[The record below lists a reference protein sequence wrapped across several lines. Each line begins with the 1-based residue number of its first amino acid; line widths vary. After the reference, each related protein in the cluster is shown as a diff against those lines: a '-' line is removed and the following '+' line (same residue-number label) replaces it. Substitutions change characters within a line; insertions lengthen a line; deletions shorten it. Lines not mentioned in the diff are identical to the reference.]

1 MKIAFIVNA
10 FPSLSESFIVT
21 QITGLIDAGHDIRIF
36 ANFNPNQL
44 QIHNDILKYNLPQR
58 TRYIPHIP
66 RNKTLR
72 RLKTICLIARH
83 LFKDPIPLIKALA
96 INLRRQAGFHYKPLY
111 YAFALL
117 GQRFDIIHA
126 HFGPAGNSALL
137 LKQAGFAPKLV
148 TTFHGYDV
156 TSYIKKRGRKIYRQ
170 LFSDGDIFTYN
181 SNATK
186 QKLLDLGCPSE
197 KMIKIPMGIH
207 LDRITFTPRQT
218 QPNQQINI
226 LSVGRLVQ
234 MKGREYAIKAVAK
247 IIQQTPDITYNI
259 IGDGPLRQSLQKL
272 IDDLDLADKIHLL
285 GWVSEQKL
293 DSLYQASQIF
303 LHPSV
308 TADDGNMEGQGVVLL
323 EAQASGLVVVAT
335 KHSAFP
341 ETVIDGKSGF
351 LVPEKDIDALKEKL
365 QYLIKNPQ
373 LQPQM
378 AKAGRRHAE
387 ENYDIKKLNKKLA
400 DIYTNLIDAKKINGE
415 D

>member
-1 MKIAFIVNA
+1 MKIAFIVNG

-21 QITGLIDAGHDIRIF
+21 QITGLLDAGHDVRIF
-36 ANFNPNQL
+36 ANFNPNQPQL
-44 QIHNDILKYNLPQR
+44 HDDILKYNLPQR

-66 RNKTLR
+66 RNKMLR

-83 LFKDPIPLIKALA
+83 LLKDPLPLIKALT
-96 INLRRQAGFHYKPLY
+96 INLRRQTGFHYKPLY

-117 GQRFDIIHA
+117 GGRFDIIHA
-126 HFGPAGNSALL
+126 HFGPAGNAGLL

-156 TSYIKKRGRKIYRQ
+156 TSYIQKRGKNIYSQ

-186 QKLLDLGCPSE
+186 KKLLDLGCPSD

-207 LDRITFTPRQT
+207 LDRMTFNPRQI
-218 QPNQQINI
+218 QPGQPTNI

-247 IIQQTPDITYNI
+247 IIPQNPGITYNI
-259 IGDGPLRQSLQKL
+259 VGDGPLRQSLQKL
-272 IDDLDLADKIHLL
+272 IDDLALTDKIHLL

-323 EAQASGLVVVAT
+323 EAQACGMVVVAT
-335 KHSAFP
+335 NHSAFP
-341 ETVIDGKSGF
+341 ETVLDEKSGF
-351 LVPEKDIDALKEKL
+351 LVPEKDIDALAEKL

-373 LQPQM
+373 VWPQM
-378 AKAGRRHAE
+378 GKAGRRHAE

-400 DIYTNLIDAKKINGE
+400 DVYENLVK
-415 D
+415 